1 MRTIA
6 RFLAL
11 TVAALI
17 GFAPAA
23 SCDGGI
29 AQRAGVGCAPVRDDL
44 SAHDLERVLTVTRPT
59 TDFSRPEPFES
70 MPGGA
75 ATTPA
80 PPDRRA
86 FSHASANLPFE
97 DEQDF
102 HLGKALFEKLWVSS
116 PSSTQASDGLGPLY
130 NARACESCHVRDGRG
145 RPPEGAVDATSML
158 FRLAR
163 APRDD
168 AERAEFAS
176 HARLNFPDRSMV
188 LSFRT
193 APCRGLLP
201 RAASTSPIRK
211 NR

>member
-1 MRTIA
+1 MQNLPKLSMYIDGRW
-6 RFLAL
+6 
-11 TVAALI
+11 V
-17 GFAPAA
+17 APASGEYIETVDPFTA
-23 SCDGGI
+23 RPWALVPRGNAED
-29 AQRAGVGCAPVRDDL
+29 ADRAVRA
-44 SAHDLERVLTVTRPT
+44 AHRA
-59 TDFSRPEPFES
+59 FSQGPW
-70 MPGGA
+70 GGA

-176 HARLNFPDRSMV
+176 HARLNFPDPVYGAQLQDSAV
-188 LSFRT
+188 
-193 APCRGLLP
+193 PGL
-201 RAASTSPIRK
+201 AAEGRLDITYTEEPVTLAGGA
-211 NR
+211 